1 MIKGKIV
8 LSIAA
13 ISIIVTWLTSWFTA
27 FLLNAAFFAFYQAY
41 RAELSGKIGTESGTV
56 KKSESPIVFRSIS
69 ILTVMM
75 GIMLLHYAG
84 VDALKDANIAENNT
98 EIRSRIKT
106 AIDIKNVQARGVKQD
121 LLWYASKE
129 QTPYTGWVKQ
139 RWANGQIRLLTECKE
154 GKVMTA
160 FAWRIGGENCPHTSL
175 VNGKGVVVDYNEDGT
190 EKARRTYKDGTVVED

>member
-27 FLLNAAFFAFYQAY
+27 FLLNAAFFVFYQAY
-41 RAELSGKIGTESGTV
+41 RAELSGEIGTESGTV

-75 GIMLLHYAG
+75 GIMLLCYAG
-84 VDALKDANIAENNT
+84 VEALKDANITENNT

-106 AIDIKNVQARGVKQD
+106 AIDI
-121 LLWYASKE
+121 
-129 QTPYTGWVKQ
+129 
-139 RWANGQIRLLTECKE
+139 
-154 GKVMTA
+154 
-160 FAWRIGGENCPHTSL
+160 
-175 VNGKGVVVDYNEDGT
+175 
-190 EKARRTYKDGTVVED
+190 

>member
-1 MIKGKIV
+1 
-8 LSIAA
+8 
-13 ISIIVTWLTSWFTA
+13 
-27 FLLNAAFFAFYQAY
+27 
-41 RAELSGKIGTESGTV
+41 
-56 KKSESPIVFRSIS
+56 
-69 ILTVMM
+69 
-75 GIMLLHYAG
+75 MLLHYAG